1 LSPELSL
8 KKGDELGNE
17 FIPVVED
24 SSRET
29 RGEQFTILM
38 TGGDFNVLGEEF
50 IPSEEL
56 GER

>member
-29 RGEQFTILM
+29 RISLLKM
-38 TGGDFNVLGEEF
+38 DVHNVLTSLVL
-50 IPSEEL
+50 I
-56 GER
+56 